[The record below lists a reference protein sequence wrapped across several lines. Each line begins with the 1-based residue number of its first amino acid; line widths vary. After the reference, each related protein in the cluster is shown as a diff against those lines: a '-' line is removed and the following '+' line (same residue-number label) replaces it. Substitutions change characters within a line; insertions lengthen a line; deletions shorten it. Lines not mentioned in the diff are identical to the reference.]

1 MKRVQII
8 SNSGAKAINEN
19 TVTYSKLNSPKAL
32 DDYDINIIDLRDD
45 YLWKN
50 DENSEK
56 AINKSNDFRS
66 ISKMINNSKRTK
78 VVVMLPQNVYF
89 KYYRYSTGKYRY
101 TIPLKDMISN
111 MIGIIGGLTDSINM
125 CSIAFENTVT
135 VINNEEI
142 QAAFYFENRAF
153 LDGKTYSNRGGKI
166 TTVLVNDIYFTTL
179 ALSNEKQIIGFLQLL
194 GLLEDKAE
202 IPDWFENILMFNDQ
216 ELKARIQKA
225 EKKIAELEE
234 SISLSESE
242 LDINNR
248 FKSILYSTGDELV
261 DVVKEILSDMLG
273 IDLSGFVD
281 EKKEDFNFELNGK
294 IYIGEVKGVNHNVK
308 RENVSQL
315 DLHVNGYLDDNTDK
329 TQNDIVALLI
339 INHQKNKDPQDREPV
354 NEQQVKLAE
363 KYGSL
368 IVETKML
375 LELYSDYKSGTI
387 TRNAIIE
394 LFDQVGLLEYKY
406 HNI

>member
-1 MKRVQII
+1 MKRVQVI
-8 SNSGAKAINEN
+8 SDSGSKKDDNRF
-19 TVTYSKLNSPKAL
+19 TYTKLNSPNAL
-32 DDYDINIIDLRDD
+32 DDYDINIIDLRDNN
-45 YLWKN
+45 LWKN
-50 DENSEK
+50 DDCSNK
-56 AINKSNDFRS
+56 NINKSNDFQS
-66 ISKMINNSKRTK
+66 ISKMIKNSWKSK
-78 VVVMLPQNVYF
+78 IIIMLPQNVAF
-89 KYYRYSTGKYRY
+89 KFNKWSSGRYEY
-101 TIPLKDMISN
+101 TKPLKDMIPN
-111 MIGIIGGLTDSINM
+111 MTEIIGGLTSSIKK
-125 CSIAFENTVT
+125 CSIAFENTLTEVGQ
-135 VINNEEI
+135 EEI
-142 QAAFYFENRAF
+142 PAAFYFEDNPF
-153 LDGKTYSNRGGKI
+153 VGKTYSIRSGKM
-166 TTVLVNDIYFTTL
+166 TTVLLDDIYYTTL
-179 ALSNEKQIIGFLQLL
+179 ELSNEKRIVAFLRFI
-194 GLLEDKAE
+194 GLLEEKAE
-202 IPDWFENILMFNDQ
+202 IPDWFENIVMFDDQ
-216 ELKARIQKA
+216 KQKTII
-225 EKKIAELEE
+225 ENSQKQIADLEE
-234 SISLSESE
+234 QIKLSKEVLNS
-242 LDINNR
+242 NSKY
-248 FKSILYSTGDELV
+248 KSILYTTGDELV

-339 INHQKNKDPQDREPV
+339 INHQKNKDPQDRELV

>member
-45 YLWKN
+45 YLWEN

-153 LDGKTYSNRGGKI
+153 LDGKTYSNRSGKI

-194 GLLEDKAE
+194 GLLEDEAE

-387 TRNAIIE
+387 TRDAIIE
-394 LFDQVGLLEYKY
+394 LFDQVGLLE
-406 HNI
+406 I

>member
-1 MKRVQII
+1 MKRVQVI
-8 SNSGAKAINEN
+8 SDSGSKKDDNRF
-19 TVTYSKLNSPKAL
+19 TYTKLNSPNAL
-32 DDYDINIIDLRDD
+32 DDYDINIIDLRDNN
-45 YLWKN
+45 LWKN
-50 DENSEK
+50 DDCSNK
-56 AINKSNDFRS
+56 NINKSNDFQS
-66 ISKMINNSKRTK
+66 ISKMIKNSWKSK
-78 VVVMLPQNVYF
+78 IIIMLPQNVAF
-89 KYYRYSTGKYRY
+89 KFNKWSSGGYGY
-101 TIPLKDMISN
+101 TKLLKDMIPN
-111 MIGIIGGLTDSINM
+111 MTEIIGGLTSSIKK
-125 CSIAFENTVT
+125 CSIAFENTLTEVGQ
-135 VINNEEI
+135 EEI
-142 QAAFYFENRAF
+142 PASFYFENSSF
-153 LDGKTYSNRGGKI
+153 EGKTYSKRSGKR
-166 TTVLVNDIYFTTL
+166 TTVLIDEMYFTTL
-179 ALSNEKQIIGFLQLL
+179 ELANEEQIVAFLRFI
-194 GLLEDKAE
+194 GLLEEKAE
-202 IPDWFENILMFNDQ
+202 IPDWFENIVMFDDQ
-216 ELKARIQKA
+216 KQKTII
-225 EKKIAELEE
+225 ENSQKQIADLEE
-234 SISLSESE
+234 QIKLSKEVLNS
-242 LDINNR
+242 NSKY
-248 FKSILYSTGDELV
+248 KSILYTTGDELV

-375 LELYSDYKSGTI
+375 LELYSDYRSGTI

>member
-45 YLWKN
+45 YLWEN

-153 LDGKTYSNRGGKI
+153 LDGKTYSNRSGKI

-179 ALSNEKQIIGFLQLL
+179 ALSNEKQIIG
-194 GLLEDKAE
+194 
-202 IPDWFENILMFNDQ
+202 
-216 ELKARIQKA
+216 
-225 EKKIAELEE
+225 
-234 SISLSESE
+234 
-242 LDINNR
+242 
-248 FKSILYSTGDELV
+248 
-261 DVVKEILSDMLG
+261 
-273 IDLSGFVD
+273 DLN
-281 EKKEDFNFELNGK
+281 KNG
-294 IYIGEVKGVNHNVK
+294 
-308 RENVSQL
+308 
-315 DLHVNGYLDDNTDK
+315 
-329 TQNDIVALLI
+329 
-339 INHQKNKDPQDREPV
+339 
-354 NEQQVKLAE
+354 
-363 KYGSL
+363 
-368 IVETKML
+368 
-375 LELYSDYKSGTI
+375 
-387 TRNAIIE
+387 TR
-394 LFDQVGLLEYKY
+394 K
-406 HNI
+406 